1 MKKKIFCVA
10 PMLKYT
16 DRHCRYFHRL
26 LTKNSYLYTEMMTT
40 HSILNKK
47 FKLFKNKDKK
57 KKISLQI
64 IGKNPEHLSQCA
76 KLAYKKKYNEIN
88 INVGCPSKN
97 MTKNNLGVSLMKDTK
112 IIKKA
117 LIHINNSCPIPIS
130 IKTRIGF
137 NNYNTYNFLKNFI
150 YETSYN
156 KLCKIF
162 IIHARN
168 AIINKNFT
176 TKNNRNIPPLKY
188 DYVYQ
193 LKKDF
198 PHLKIIINGGIQSIL
213 EIKKHLKIVDGV
225 MLGRKIYKNPLF
237 LIKIERK
244 IFNNKKKIKKTKI
257 IKKMSRYIEKEIKKK
272 TSIKL
277 ITRHMNGFFYKK
289 KGSKRWKKKLNN
301 LNFKTKNLN
310 IQEYL
315 KKIYLSCKNN

>member
-40 HSILNKK
+40 QSILNKN

-57 KKISLQI
+57 NKISLQI

-112 IIKKA
+112 IINQA
-117 LIHINNSCPIPIS
+117 LIHINNSSPIPIS
-130 IKTRIGF
+130 IKTRTGF
-137 NNYNTYNFLKNFI
+137 NNYSTYNFLKNFI
-150 YETSYN
+150 YETSHN

-168 AIINKNFT
+168 AILNKNFT

-198 PHLKIIINGGIQSIL
+198 PHLKIIINGGIKSIL

-237 LIKIERK
+237 LKKIERK
-244 IFNNKKKIKKTKI
+244 IFNNKKKNKKIKI
-257 IKKMSRYIEKEIKKK
+257 IKKMSKYIKKEIKKK
-272 TSIKL
+272 TSIKS

-289 KGSKRWKKKLNN
+289 KGSKKWKKKLNN
-301 LNFKTKNLN
+301 LNLKKIKKN
-310 IQEYL
+310 IKKYL
-315 KKIYLSCKNN
+315 EKIYLSCKNS